1 MPTDLTELR
10 ERTTSL
16 MDSIKACR
24 LQIKEAY
31 EKAIAEND
39 EVMRSANAEL
49 TRIDQLILQSRACK
63 SP

>member
-31 EKAIAEND
+31 EKAIAQND
-39 EVMRSANAEL
+39 EVMRSACAEL
-49 TRIDQLILQSRACK
+49 THIDTLILHSRG

>member
-31 EKAIAEND
+31 EKETE
-39 EVMRSANAEL
+39 EVEAMARMALDRWE
-49 TRIDQLILQSRACK
+49 T
-63 SP
+63 

>member
-16 MDSIKACR
+16 IDSIKACR

-31 EKAIAEND
+31 EKAIAQND
-39 EVMRSANAEL
+39 EVMRSACAEL
-49 TRIDQLILQSRACK
+49 TRIDTLILHSRGN
-63 SP
+63 P